1 MTWFSLSSL
10 RVRLLLLVLLALIP
24 ARGLGIYTAW
34 EMRKAARA
42 EALQDA
48 MRLARIASTAGER
61 LVEGAHQILIVLA
74 RLPEVRRQNASACS
88 ALFADLL
95 KSYPY
100 YSNLGAAKP
109 NGEVFCS
116 AVTYEGIAN
125 IGDRTYFQRAVARR
139 DFATGEYQ
147 IGRITG
153 KAVLNL
159 GYPVLDGAG
168 QVAAVLFAGL
178 DLSWLNRLLAESR
191 LPEHSTITVVDGA
204 GQVLA
209 RYPEPEKWVGK
220 FFPDAPFIRA
230 AIYQQGEGTLEGPG
244 LDGTPR
250 LYTFTP
256 LRFGEGE
263 KFAYVYIGI
272 PRDSAF
278 AKVNQIDT
286 RSLVGFGGVLVFA
299 LLVAGIGSKVL
310 ILRPVTALVQTMRRL
325 GAGDR
330 SARTG
335 LPHSSSEIGRLAAA
349 LDEMAGG
356 LEARQIEVYRMTGQL
371 QECEERFRRLADR
384 APTMV
389 WLSGPD
395 GLRTFFNRAWLD
407 YTGRTPAEAM
417 GSGWLDSLHPDDR
430 EACLHACLAAS
441 AARQEFRVEYR
452 LRRADGTYHRILDT
466 GIPRVLPDGSLVG
479 YVGSGG
485 GVIEGAPTAG
495 PLSG

>member
-1 MTWFSLSSL
+1 MTGPSLSSL
-10 RVRLLLLVLLALIP
+10 RVRLLFLVLLALIP

-34 EMRKAARA
+34 EMREAARA

-48 MRLARIASTAGER
+48 MGLARISSTAGER
-61 LVEGAHQILIVLA
+61 LVEGTHQILTVLA

-116 AVTYEGIAN
+116 AVTYEGVAN
-125 IGDRTYFQRAVARR
+125 IGDRTYFQRAVERR

-153 KAVLNL
+153 KAVVNL

-168 QVAAVLFAGL
+168 QVAAVVFAGL

-191 LPEHSTITVVDGA
+191 MPEHSTITVVDGE

-230 AIYQQGEGTLEGPG
+230 AIYQQGEGTVEGPG

-256 LRFGEGE
+256 LHFGAG
-263 KFAYVYIGI
+263 KRFAYVYIGI

-278 AKVNQIDT
+278 AKVNQIDN

-299 LLVAGIGSKVL
+299 LLATGIGSRVL
-310 ILRPVTALVQTMRRL
+310 ILRPVTALVQTMRQL
-325 GAGDR
+325 GAGNL
-330 SARTG
+330 SVRTR
-335 LPHSSSEIGRLAAA
+335 LPHTSSEVGRLAAA
-349 LDEMAGG
+349 LDEMAEG
-356 LEARQIEVYRMTGQL
+356 LETRQVGAYRMTEL
-371 QECEERFRRLADR
+371 LPECEERFRRLADT

-389 WLSGPD
+389 WLAGSD

-407 YTGRTPAEAM
+407 FTGRSPTEAV
-417 GSGWLDSLHPDDR
+417 GSGWLASVHPEDR
-430 EACLHACLAAS
+430 EPCLNACLAAQ
-441 AARQEFRVEYR
+441 AARQECRVEYR
-452 LRRADGTYHRILDT
+452 LRRADGEYRRILET
-466 GIPRVLPDGSLVG
+466 GMPRVLLDGSVVG
-479 YVGSGG
+479 YVGSGREI
-485 GVIEGAPTAG
+485 IEGAQAAG
-495 PLSG
+495 ASR

>member
-1 MTWFSLSSL
+1 MTLPSLSSL

-24 ARGLGIYTAW
+24 ARGLGIYTTW
-34 EMRKAARA
+34 QMREAART

-61 LVEGAHQILIVLA
+61 LIEGTHQILVVLA

-116 AVTYEGIAN
+116 AVSYEGVAN
-125 IGDRTYFQRAVARR
+125 IGDRTYFQRAIEGR

-153 KAVLNL
+153 KAVVNL
-159 GYPVLDGAG
+159 GYPVLDSSGQIGA
-168 QVAAVLFAGL
+168 VVFIGL

-191 LPEHSTITVVDGA
+191 FPENSTITVVDGA

-209 RYPEPEKWVGK
+209 RYPDPERWVGK
-220 FFPDAPFIRA
+220 SFPDAPFIKA
-230 AIYQQGEGTLEGPG
+230 AIYQQGEGTVEGPG

-256 LRFGEGE
+256 LQFGERE

-272 PRDSAF
+272 PRESAF

-286 RSLVGFGGVLVFA
+286 RSLIAFGGVMVFA
-299 LLVAGIGSKVL
+299 LLATGIGSRVL
-310 ILRPVTALVQTMRRL
+310 ILRPMTTLVQTMGRL
-325 GAGDR
+325 GAGDL
-330 SARTG
+330 SVRTG
-335 LPHSSSEIGRLAAA
+335 LPHTSSEVGRLAAA
-349 LDEMAGG
+349 LDEMAES
-356 LEARQIEVYRMTGQL
+356 LEARQAGAYRMT
-371 QECEERFRRLADR
+371 ERL
-384 APTMV
+384 
-389 WLSGPD
+389 
-395 GLRTFFNRAWLD
+395 
-407 YTGRTPAEAM
+407 
-417 GSGWLDSLHPDDR
+417 
-430 EACLHACLAAS
+430 
-441 AARQEFRVEYR
+441 
-452 LRRADGTYHRILDT
+452 
-466 GIPRVLPDGSLVG
+466 
-479 YVGSGG
+479 
-485 GVIEGAPTAG
+485 
-495 PLSG
+495 

>member
-1 MTWFSLSSL
+1 MTWPSLSSL

-34 EMRKAARA
+34 EMREAARA

-61 LVEGAHQILIVLA
+61 LVEGTHQILIVLA
-74 RLPEVRRQNASACS
+74 RLPEVRSQNASACS

-95 KSYPY
+95 KLYPF
-100 YSNLGAAKP
+100 YSNFGAATA
-109 NGEVFCS
+109 NGDVFCS
-116 AVTYEGIAN
+116 AVTFEGLSN
-125 IGDRTYFQRAVARR
+125 IGDRTYFRRAVERR

-153 KAVLNL
+153 KAVINL

-168 QVAAVLFAGL
+168 RVAAVVSAGL

-220 FFPDAPFIRA
+220 SFPDAPFIRA
-230 AIYQQGEGTLEGPG
+230 AIYQQDEGTVEGSG

-250 LYTFTP
+250 LFAFTP
-256 LRFGEGE
+256 LHFGEGE
-263 KFAYVYIGI
+263 RFAYVYIGI
-272 PRDSAF
+272 PKDSAF

-286 RSLVGFGGVLVFA
+286 RSLVGFGGVLAFA
-299 LLVAGIGSKVL
+299 LLATGIGSKVL

-325 GAGDR
+325 GAGDL
-330 SARTG
+330 SVRTG
-335 LPHSSSEIGRLAAA
+335 LPHTPSEIGRLAAA

-356 LEARQIEVYRMTGQL
+356 LEARPAGASRTTELL
-371 QECEERFRRLADR
+371 QECEERFRRLADS
-384 APTMV
+384 APIRV
-389 WLSGPD
+389 WLSEQD

-407 YTGRTPAEAM
+407 FTGRTPAEAV
-417 GSGWLDSLHPDDR
+417 GSGWLESVHPEDR
-430 EACLHACLAAS
+430 ESCLNVCIAAL

-452 LRRADGTYHRILDT
+452 LRRADGQYRRVLDT
-466 GIPRVLPDGSLVG
+466 GFPRVLADGRVVG
-479 YVGSGG
+479 YVGSGRD
-485 GVIEGAPTAG
+485 VIEGAEG
-495 PLSG
+495 PGASR

>member
-1 MTWFSLSSL
+1 MTWPSLSSL

-34 EMRKAARA
+34 EMREAARF

-48 MRLARIASTAGER
+48 MRLARIASSAGER
-61 LVEGAHQILIVLA
+61 LVEGTHQILVVLA

-95 KSYPY
+95 KAYPY

-116 AVTYEGIAN
+116 AVPYEGVAN
-125 IGDRTYFQRAVARR
+125 IGDRTYFQRAVERR
-139 DFATGEYQ
+139 DFASGEYQ

-153 KAVLNL
+153 KAVVNL
-159 GYPVLDGAG
+159 GYPVLDGMG
-168 QVAAVLFAGL
+168 QVGAVVFAGL

-191 LPEHSTITVVDGA
+191 LPENSTITVVDGA

-220 FFPDAPFIRA
+220 SFPDAPFIRA
-230 AIYQQGEGTLEGPG
+230 AIYRQGEGTVEGPG

-256 LRFGEGE
+256 LHFGEGE
-263 KFAYVYIGI
+263 RFAYVYIGI

-278 AKVNQIDT
+278 AKVNQIDN

-299 LLVAGIGSKVL
+299 LLAAGIGSRVL

-325 GAGDR
+325 GAGDL
-330 SARTG
+330 SVRTG
-335 LPHSSSEIGRLAAA
+335 LPHTPSEVGRLAAA
-349 LDEMAGG
+349 LDEMAEG
-356 LEARQIEVYRMTGQL
+356 LEGRQAGAGRMRQLL
-371 QECEERFRRLADR
+371 QECEERFRRLADSY
-384 APTMV
+384 PTTV

-395 GLRTFFNRAWLD
+395 GHRTFFNRAWLD
-407 YTGRTPAEAM
+407 FTGRSPAEAE
-417 GSGWLDSLHPDDR
+417 GRGWLESVHPEDR
-430 EACLHACLAAS
+430 EPVLNACLAAL
-441 AARQEFRVEYR
+441 ATRQEFRVEYR
-452 LRRADGTYHRILDT
+452 LRRADGEYRRILDA
-466 GIPRVLPDGSLVG
+466 GIPCVLPDGSVVG
-479 YVGSGG
+479 YVGSSRD
-485 GVIEGAPTAG
+485 VIQGAQAAG
-495 PLSG
+495 SSR